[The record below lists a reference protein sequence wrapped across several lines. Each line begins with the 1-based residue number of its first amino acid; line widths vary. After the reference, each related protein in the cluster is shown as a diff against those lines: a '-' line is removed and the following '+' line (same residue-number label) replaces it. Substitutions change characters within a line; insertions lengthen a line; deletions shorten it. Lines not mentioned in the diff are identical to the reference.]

1 MSDASV
7 SAYYGKTF
15 EPRPIAWPIPRVQ
28 MQIGDRLSM
37 DHFGALISVSVPRIN
52 CALPRSKMTIS
63 RPAMAPVWRRY
74 ARASEILATAMRRA
88 DRLRQAGV

>member
-15 EPRPIAWPIPRVQ
+15 DRQIPWPIPRVQ

-37 DHFGALISVSVPRIN
+37 DHFGQLIAISVPLIN
-52 CALPRSKMTIS
+52 CAPPRSKMTIS

-74 ARASEILATAMRRA
+74 AQASEILAIAMRRA
-88 DRLRQAGV
+88 DRLRQAGR